1 MMNNMQK
8 ELERV
13 QKELREP
20 WVKIIRETEKTIES
34 KVSTIDKIDKS
45 LLSSTKLTKK
55 ELDTVLGAV
64 FNTEGITYEYVKTL
78 ITNYEKAT
86 SNVFMNNHG
95 IITIEMNNINLNR
108 EEYVDLLLKYIIN
121 ICDDDLKN
129 KGLLRY
135 ILKNSKHIST
145 EEKAIKVFTYL
156 LKEMK
161 ESPIFGGCLTLMD
174 ERDIRL
180 INKYGIKER
189 RLLTDEVLETVKNL

>member
-1 MMNNMQK
+1 MNNMQK

-13 QKELREP
+13 QKEVREP
-20 WVKIIRETEKTIES
+20 WVKIIRETEKTIEC
-34 KVSTIDKIDKS
+34 KVSTIDKFDNS

-64 FNTEGITYEYVKTL
+64 FSTEGITYEYAKTL

-95 IITIEMNNINLNR
+95 IITIEMNNISLNR
-108 EEYVDLLLKYIIN
+108 EEYVDLLLKYFIN
-121 ICDDDLKN
+121 ICEDDLKN

-135 ILKNSKHIST
+135 ILRNNKHKST
-145 EEKAIKVFTYL
+145 EEKAVKVFTYL

-189 RLLTDEVLETVKNL
+189 RLLTDEVLEAVKNL